1 MNTTEKLFLEAK
13 ELHKNGRLEE
23 AILNYKK
30 ILKKI
35 NNNPHINYLIGTAY
49 LQLKNYK
56 ETVKYIETAIEFRK
70 DNASYYNNLGIAL
83 SQLNNNIDAI
93 ENYKKALKL
102 DPNHLDANINLG
114 IAYKKTIKFD
124 EAMKYFAKSLKLSP
138 DNYKIYNNIGNLFR
152 NMGRPD
158 DAIEAYDKSIE
169 KKKDNVEAYNNKAE
183 IFLSKKNFSE
193 GIKMFRKAIDID
205 SNFSYMFG
213 KYIHTKMHICNWNN
227 YYNDLKKLEIEIKN
241 NKKVIEHFP
250 LLSLI
255 DDMDIQKKNA
265 VLYSNTA
272 FQNFKDFELK
282 KKINTNKIKVGY
294 YGAEFYNHPV
304 LQLTKDI
311 YKYHDRSKFE
321 IYAFFHGKVKDHLH
335 YEVKKYFKNFYDV
348 NNISDEEI
356 VNISKNIG
364 IDIAVNL
371 TGYTSESRNEIYLK
385 RVAPIQ
391 INYLGYSGTM
401 GTNFMDYIIGDKILI
416 PDGYYKYYTESV
428 ANLPVS
434 FFPNPSNI
442 VISKKKFTKKSVGIP
457 KDKFVFGSFNNS
469 YKITPIIFNAWMEIL
484 KKTENSILWLLNN
497 NSKAC
502 ENLIKEAE
510 KRNINSS
517 RIIFADKLVYDE
529 HLSRFEIMDLFL
541 DTFPYNGH
549 TTVIEA
555 IRRKVPTLTMM
566 GQSYA
571 SRVAGSLMCSIGLDE
586 LVTNNLED
594 YKNIAIEVAKNNR
607 KFKEIKR
614 KVSLRKTQKLF
625 DAKNYTKNLEQ
636 LYLNIIKNYN

>member
-1 MNTTEKLFLEAK
+1 MNTTEKLFSEAK

-158 DAIEAYDKSIE
+158 DAIKAYDKSIE

-241 NKKVIEHFP
+241 NKKVIEPFP

-265 VLYSNTA
+265 ILYSNTA

-282 KKINTNKIKVGY
+282 KKNKHKQ
-294 YGAEFYNHPV
+294 N
-304 LQLTKDI
+304 
-311 YKYHDRSKFE
+311 
-321 IYAFFHGKVKDHLH
+321 
-335 YEVKKYFKNFYDV
+335 
-348 NNISDEEI
+348 
-356 VNISKNIG
+356 
-364 IDIAVNL
+364 
-371 TGYTSESRNEIYLK
+371 
-385 RVAPIQ
+385 
-391 INYLGYSGTM
+391 
-401 GTNFMDYIIGDKILI
+401 
-416 PDGYYKYYTESV
+416 
-428 ANLPVS
+428 
-434 FFPNPSNI
+434 
-442 VISKKKFTKKSVGIP
+442 
-457 KDKFVFGSFNNS
+457 
-469 YKITPIIFNAWMEIL
+469 
-484 KKTENSILWLLNN
+484 
-497 NSKAC
+497 
-502 ENLIKEAE
+502 
-510 KRNINSS
+510 
-517 RIIFADKLVYDE
+517 
-529 HLSRFEIMDLFL
+529 
-541 DTFPYNGH
+541 
-549 TTVIEA
+549 
-555 IRRKVPTLTMM
+555 
-566 GQSYA
+566 
-571 SRVAGSLMCSIGLDE
+571 
-586 LVTNNLED
+586 
-594 YKNIAIEVAKNNR
+594 
-607 KFKEIKR
+607 
-614 KVSLRKTQKLF
+614 
-625 DAKNYTKNLEQ
+625 
-636 LYLNIIKNYN
+636 